1 MLTIGHDEIE
11 SASKLGKTIVCEMCG
26 KRHKISYA
34 DKVLSDGSTVPS
46 ILFAFYKCGGTAY
59 FAGINGKDLRSV

>member
-26 KRHKISYA
+26 KRHKILYA
-34 DKVLSDGSTVPS
+34 DKVLSDGSSVPS
-46 ILFAFYKCGGTAY
+46 MLLAFYKCGKEEY
-59 FAGINGKDLRSV
+59 FAGINGKDLRRR